1 MPMFDHKN
9 ECESHPTIF
18 SGTAGIAALTGT
30 AVDLAKAVGA
40 MVLFTFG
47 SAIGTAAVAPY
58 IHESSDNVAGT
69 ADFQGGGLVGTTTF
83 TGSGGSRSSGTPAA
97 SATSVATSPPA
108 GRCRRDSCR
117 GDNGHEGGRH
127 RHHVPGRAPARHGDV
142 AP

>member
-9 ECESHPTIF
+9 QCESHPTIF

-58 IHESSDNVAGT
+58 IHESSDNVSWGT

-83 TGSGGSRSSGTPAA
+83 TGSGGSRLLGYTGSKRYIRGYLASGGALQAGTAVGGTTGMRVD
-97 SATSVATSPPA
+97 ATVITFL
-108 GRCRRDSCR
+108 G
-117 GDNGHEGGRH
+117 GHLPVTGT
-127 RHHVPGRAPARHGDV
+127 
-142 AP
+142 